1 MEKGKILLFK
11 RSEKKYLLTQEK
23 YDMLIDRIAEYTV
36 PDIYGQ
42 YSIFNIYYDT
52 DDFSLIRHSLDGPT
66 FKEKFRIRSYGL
78 PKADQTVFLEIKK
91 KYKGVVYK
99 RRIVVPYSAAMAYL
113 VEGVKPEIPEN
124 EQSTFKEIDY
134 LLKSKGLKPKMFLA
148 YDRFAYVAKD
158 DKEFRITFDYNIRS
172 REDALDFNYGDGG
185 DLLLEKGQYLMEL
198 KAHEALPMWLV
209 KILDELKI
217 YPQSFS
223 KYGRVY
229 INLMKKRKGI
239 I

>member
-1 MEKGKILLFK
+1 MEKGGILLFK
-11 RSEKKYLLTQEK
+11 RSEKKYLLTQEQ
-23 YDMLIDRIAEYTV
+23 YDRLISRISEYTV
-36 PDIYGQ
+36 PDVYGQ

-52 DDFSLIRHSLDGPT
+52 DDFSLIRHSLDGPR

-78 PKADQTVFLEIKK
+78 PKADQKVFLEIKK

-99 RRIVVPYSAAMAYL
+99 RRIVVPYSAARAYL
-113 VEGVKPEIPEN
+113 IDGIPPEIPEN
-124 EQSTFKEIDY
+124 EIATFKEIDY
-134 LLKSKGLKPKMFLA
+134 LIKSKGLKPKMFLA

-158 DKEFRITFDYNIRS
+158 DKDFRVTFDYNIRS
-172 REDALDFNYGDGG
+172 REDALDFAYGDGG
-185 DLLLEKGQYLMEL
+185 DKLLADGEYLMEL

-209 KILDELKI
+209 KILSELKI